1 MLNRLTITFSFLF
14 ISLFLQA
21 QGVRFA
27 KINLTAAKQRAVIE
41 DKLIFVDTYASY
53 CKPCK
58 QLDIE
63 FKNPKLAEYLN
74 KHFINVKVDMEGKN
88 GPSFKNGYQVVFLP
102 TMMILDKHGNLKFK
116 IDQVASANE
125 ILALSKHYQDK
136 IYPSEIA
143 AQYSSVRPKTGTQ
156 ITTKRPTTKSES
168 AQPTATTISRSESE
182 VRKTTST
189 TTAPAIEKKKEIT
202 IVNVAANNPSDEVIV
217 HVIGAD
223 DNNLPPEI
231 LKQESYFR
239 LELMDGS
246 HRTTAHQYLA
256 TQDDWSTDENMR
268 FLFDFVY
275 TVNSDEFKYFI
286 ENRGAFSAL
295 IGQDQVDA
303 SVNII
308 VNNELERAY
317 PRPDYN
323 KALQLYE
330 YINAPNAK
338 ANATE
343 YHLSNILDSGNAEE
357 YVQQAEQYINDSEVS
372 NADIYHNVAKLTLV
386 ADPNK
391 KELKKVKS
399 YIEKSIS
406 LNDKNSNSLL
416 LLSEVEL
423 LLKNN
428 KSALELANQALSLA
442 RTNGEDITDATKMI
456 NKLNSL

>member
-1 MLNRLTITFSFLF
+1 MLNRFIISFSFLLL
-14 ISLFLQA
+14 SLFVKA

-27 KINLTAAKQRAVIE
+27 KIDLTAAKQRAVIE

-63 FKNPKLAEYLN
+63 FKNPKLAKYLN

-88 GPSFKNGYQVVFLP
+88 GPAFKNGYQVVFLP

-116 IDQVASANE
+116 MDQLASADE
-125 ILALSKHYQDK
+125 ILALTKHYQDK
-136 IYPSEIA
+136 IYPSETA
-143 AQYSSVRPKTGTQ
+143 AQYSSVTTRPETQ
-156 ITTKRPTTKSES
+156 TES
-168 AQPTATTISRSESE
+168 ARPTATTIRRGEPV
-182 VRKTTST
+182 VRNTTRKS
-189 TTAPAIEKKKEIT
+189 TAPPTIENKKQPT
-202 IVNVAANNPSDEVIV
+202 VASVAANNPSDEVIV
-217 HVIGAD
+217 HVIGAGD
-223 DNNLPPEI
+223 SNLPPEI

-256 TQDDWSTDENMR
+256 SQDDWSTDENMR

-275 TVNSDEFKYFI
+275 TVNSDEFRYFI
-286 ENRGAFSAL
+286 DNREAFSAL
-295 IGQDQVDA
+295 IGKDQVDA

-323 KALQLYE
+323 KALQLYG

-343 YHLSNILDSGNAEE
+343 YHLSNVLDNGNTEE
-357 YVQQAEQYINDSEVS
+357 YVVQAEQYINDHEVI
-372 NADIYHNVAKLTLV
+372 NADIYHNVAKLSLL
-386 ADPNK
+386 ANPNK

-406 LNDKNSNSLL
+406 LNDQNSNSLL
-416 LLSEVEL
+416 LLSEVEF

-428 KSALELANQALSLA
+428 KSALELANQALSMA
-442 RTNGEDITDATKMI
+442 KTNGEDITDATKMI
-456 NKLNSL
+456 TKLNSL

>member
-116 IDQVASANE
+116 MDQVASANE

-136 IYPSEIA
+136 IYPTEIE
-143 AQYSSVRPKTGTQ
+143 AQYSSARPKPGTQ
-156 ITTKRPTTKSES
+156 ATITRPTIKTES
-168 AQPTATTISRSESE
+168 ARPTATTISRSEPV

-189 TTAPAIEKKKEIT
+189 TTAPTIEKKKEIT
-202 IVNVAANNPSDEVIV
+202 VANVAANNPSDEVIV

-286 ENRGAFSAL
+286 ENRGAFSEL
-295 IGQDQVDA
+295 IGKDQVDA

-330 YINAPNAK
+330 YINAPDAK

-343 YHLSNILDSGNAEE
+343 YHLSNILDSGNTEE

-372 NADIYHNVAKLTLV
+372 NADIYYNVAKLTLV

-406 LNDKNSNSLL
+406 LNDKNSSSLL
-416 LLSEVEL
+416 LLAEVEL

-442 RTNGEDITDATKMI
+442 KTNGEDITDATKMI
-456 NKLNSL
+456 TKLNSL

>member
-1 MLNRLTITFSFLF
+1 
-14 ISLFLQA
+14 
-21 QGVRFA
+21 
-27 KINLTAAKQRAVIE
+27 
-41 DKLIFVDTYASY
+41 
-53 CKPCK
+53 
-58 QLDIE
+58 
-63 FKNPKLAEYLN
+63 
-74 KHFINVKVDMEGKN
+74 
-88 GPSFKNGYQVVFLP
+88 
-102 TMMILDKHGNLKFK
+102 MMILDKHGNLKFK
-116 IDQVASANE
+116 MDQVASADE

-143 AQYSSVRPKTGTQ
+143 AQYSSTTTRPATQ
-156 ITTKRPTTKSES
+156 TAITRSAPQTEVARPTTNTIRSSE
-168 AQPTATTISRSESE
+168 PVVTKATI
-182 VRKTTST
+182 KST
-189 TTAPAIEKKKEIT
+189 TPAIAKKKET
-202 IVNVAANNPSDEVIV
+202 TVAKVAANNPSDEVIV

-303 SVNII
+303 SVKII